1 MEQRKAGRKTSKN
14 EMVNIS
20 FAFCVEIWYNLRQEI
35 STGKEPLDMKRI
47 LLLMLLFG
55 VLLCGCASEAAPQ
68 QTTTAGTTA
77 QPPATTVQQT
87 TTVPPA
93 TTVPPTTV
101 PVTTVPPTTAPVL
114 PYAAPLTGEPL
125 AQPQLQRPIAVMLNN
140 IKDAMPQHGV
150 SQADI
155 LYEVL
160 AEGGITRCMG
170 IYGDISDVEK
180 IGSIRSARKY
190 YVDLARGYNAAYV
203 HAGGSAEAS
212 SYLTGLRSMNLDAGY
227 SATHFYRDQWRLNNG
242 YSIEHTLFSSG
253 EKILSFAATQ
263 NVSTTLS
270 EEKTYGMTFA
280 ETPEI
285 SGQSGKKM
293 TVYFHLN
300 GRPSGNTKKTV
311 LTYDPEDGNYDAAQ
325 HGGSYVDGN
334 TWKGISF
341 RNVVVLRC
349 ATNLQSGGLLL
360 TVQTTGSGTGYFAC
374 DGKMIPI
381 RWSRSSVTE
390 PFRFTTESGDPVVF
404 GVGSTYIAVVP
415 NGASVV
421 TE

>member
-1 MEQRKAGRKTSKN
+1 
-14 EMVNIS
+14 
-20 FAFCVEIWYNLRQEI
+20 
-35 STGKEPLDMKRI
+35 MKRI
-47 LLLMLLFG
+47 LLLMLVAVL
-55 VLLCGCASEAAPQ
+55 LLCGCGAQNAAQ
-68 QTTTAGTTA
+68 QTTAQTTTAT
-77 QPPATTVQQT
+77 
-87 TTVPPA
+87 PA
-93 TTVPPTTV
+93 TTVPQLTTTQTPASSTVVPATTV
-101 PVTTVPPTTAPVL
+101 PIPTTVPPTVPASTAPPML
-114 PYAAPLTGEPL
+114 YAAPLTGEPL

-170 IYGDISDVEK
+170 IFGNISDVEK
-180 IGSIRSARKY
+180 VGSIRSARKY
-190 YVDLARGYNAAYV
+190 YIDLARGYDAAYV
-203 HAGGSAEAS
+203 HAGASTEAS
-212 SYLTGLRSMNLDAGY
+212 NYLTGLSSMNLDAGL

-242 YSIEHTLFSSG
+242 YSSEHTLFSSG
-253 EKILSFAATQ
+253 QKILSFAATQ
-263 NVSTTLS
+263 NVSTSLS
-270 EEKTYGMTFA
+270 AERSYGMTFA
-280 ETPEI
+280 QTPEF
-285 SGQSGKKM
+285 SGQSGKKL

-300 GRPSGNTKKTV
+300 GTPTAYTKKTV
-311 LTYDPEDGNYDAAQ
+311 LTYDPEDGNYEAAQ

-334 TWKGISF
+334 TWQTISF

-349 ATNLQSGGLLL
+349 ATSVQSGGQLL

-381 RWSRSSVTE
+381 RWSRSSVTS
-390 PFRFTTESGDPVVF
+390 PFSFTTESGEPLTF